1 MEFLMDHLWQF
12 WLVVSL
18 FCLVLELFSGGFYIL
33 SFAIGAVPSIII
45 AACGGGFY
53 WQLAVFAIFSLLS
66 LTLVRPF
73 AMKFMR
79 NGKEERLSNADA
91 IIGRTGVV
99 SEEIEQ
105 NGYGRV
111 ALDGDDWKAESSDGS
126 PIEKGARVKIISR
139 ESIIITVE
147 RV

>member
-1 MEFLMDHLWQF
+1 MDHLWQF

-18 FCLVLELFSGGFYIL
+18 CCLVLELFSGGFYIL

-53 WQLAVFAIFSLLS
+53 WQLASFAVFSLLS

-91 IIGRTGVV
+91 IIGRVGVV
-99 SEEIEQ
+99 SEEIDQ
-105 NGYGRV
+105 NGFGRV
-111 ALDGDDWKAESSDGS
+111 ALDGDDWKAHSADGS
-126 PIEKGARVKIISR
+126 AVEKGARVKILSR

-147 RV
+147 KL

>member
-18 FCLVLELFSGGFYIL
+18 CCLVLELFSGGFYIL

-53 WQLAVFAIFSLLS
+53 WQLASFAVFSLLS

-91 IIGRTGVV
+91 IIGRVGVV
-99 SEEIEQ
+99 SEEIDQ
-105 NGYGRV
+105 NGFGRV
-111 ALDGDDWKAESSDGS
+111 ALDGDDWKAQSADGS
-126 PIEKGARVKIISR
+126 AVEKGARVKILSR

-147 RV
+147 KL